1 MKPGNMN
8 KRNTGIFFE
17 GQRMAIFLFILMFQ
31 GVASFASDTSH
42 VYISYDKVVTDPSK
56 GVNPYSRWAIFP
68 GRDFP
73 LRKATLFVKFGCPDS
88 MRCAD
93 WDYSDRIV
101 LKRQGGKNAPILD
114 YTLAQMLTPYGGAFS
129 KEWNFQWQ
137 VDLTDFSL
145 LLRDSV
151 EIEYI
156 HSGYEENK
164 DRGWK
169 IQLHFS
175 FIKGPAVATPLALH
189 KVYNAGF
196 QYGNGAAPIEQ
207 ELRPYSFRPNE
218 KSTTA
223 RLYVLQTGHGMDS
236 IGCGEFCTRF
246 REIWWNNKMVRK
258 TDLWK
263 KCGDNPLYPQ
273 AGTWVIDRAN
283 WCPGY
288 LNQPEI
294 IDQRLVAKGENV
306 FDIQMEPYTTS
317 DRNVIE
323 NIYAYLIEYGAPVS
337 RVDASLE
344 EVIVPSTTDIYRRK
358 NPACLNPV
366 VVIKNNGAANL
377 TSCQFRYGTKGFPT
391 KVFKWKG
398 DLAFGQT
405 QQIILPGTIDG
416 KNGLNEFSVSIEQPN
431 GGKDSYI
438 PDNKVVSYFESVPV
452 HGKQVIIQFRT
463 NNKPAD
469 NSYSIIDAAGKP
481 VFERRLGT
489 LKKDTLYKDT
499 ITLQPGCYRFDVI
512 DTSGNGLEFW
522 YAVRAGRGTCKILNG
537 KGEMLKRFESDFGNG
552 VSYEF
557 MVSPDSLQWAKPSD
571 EVAVGL
577 FPTMTKGK
585 VVMDYFSNQ
594 PQDALVQIVADG
606 GNNEVVEE
614 HRYPN
619 LREAL
624 FQYDLGYRPPQRYYL
639 KVFIKGKLVFNKR
652 IRVVP
657 RIPGE

>member
-1 MKPGNMN
+1 MKPGYMN
-8 KRNTGIFFE
+8 VLTSRTFF
-17 GQRMAIFLFILMFQ
+17 GWQRIVSFLFLLMLQ
-31 GVASFASDTSH
+31 GVTSFASDTST
-42 VYISYDKVVTDPSK
+42 VVISYDKVVTDPSK
-56 GVNPYSRWAIFP
+56 GVNPYNRWAVFP
-68 GRDFP
+68 GKDFP
-73 LRKATLFVKFGCPDS
+73 MRKATLYVKFGCPDS

-101 LKRQGGKNAPILD
+101 LKRQGGKSAPILD
-114 YTLAQMLTPYGGAFS
+114 YTIAQMLTPYGGAFT

-169 IQLHFS
+169 IQLRFS
-175 FIKGPAVATPLALH
+175 FIKGPAVATPLAFH

-196 QYGNGAAPIEQ
+196 QYGNGAAPIEN
-207 ELRPYSFRPNE
+207 ELRPFTFKPNN

-223 RLYVLQTGHGMDS
+223 RFYVLQTGHGMDS
-236 IGCGEFCTRF
+236 NGCGEFCKRF
-246 REIWWNNKMVRK
+246 REIWWNNKLVRK
-258 TDLWK
+258 TDIWK

-273 AGTWVIDRAN
+273 AGTWLFDRAN

-294 IDQRLVAKGENV
+294 TDQRLVAKQDNV
-306 FDIQMEPYTTS
+306 FDIQMEPYLTS

-323 NIYAYLIEYGAPVS
+323 NIFAYLIEYGAPVS
-337 RVDASLE
+337 KVDASLE
-344 EVIVPSTTDIYRRK
+344 DVIVPSTTDIYRRE

-366 VVIKNNGAANL
+366 VVIKNNGSANL
-377 TSCQFRYGTKGFPT
+377 TSCQFRYGTKGFPI
-391 KVFKWKG
+391 KIYKWKG
-398 DLAFGQT
+398 NLAFGAT
-405 QQIILPGTIDG
+405 EQIILPGSIDG
-416 KNGLNEFSVSIEQPN
+416 KNGLNEFTVSIEQPN
-431 GGKDSYI
+431 GAKDTYQN
-438 PDNKVVSYFESVPV
+438 DNSTTSYFQSVPV
-452 HGKQVIIQFRT
+452 HDKRIIIQFRT
-463 NNKPAD
+463 NNQPAD
-469 NSYSIIDAAGKP
+469 NGYGIVNATGKP

-489 LKKDTLYKDT
+489 LQKDT
-499 ITLQPGCYRFDVI
+499 IYRDTLDLQPGCYRFNVL
-512 DTSGNGLEFW
+512 DTAGNGLEFW
-522 YAVRAGRGTCKILNG
+522 YAIKDGRGTCRILNG
-537 KGEMLKRFESDFGNG
+537 KGEMLKSFESDFGNC

-571 EVAVGL
+571 EIAVGL

-585 VVMDYFSNQ
+585 VVMDY
-594 PQDALVQIVADG
+594 PQLKAAS
-606 GNNEVVEE
+606 
-614 HRYPN
+614 
-619 LREAL
+619 

-639 KVFIKGKLVFNKR
+639 KVFVKGKLVFNKR

-657 RIPGE
+657 KVRGQ